1 MKKRVQ
7 IAEAEFRR
15 LWAAGASRQD
25 LAERY
30 RCSVS
35 WIDNYRMELALPA
48 RNRANPQECYSEND
62 PTPEEIAERAR
73 ELREK
78 HFAERRLETD
88 VASRSRAWRGAVA

>member
-1 MKKRVQ
+1 MKRRVQ
-7 IAEAEFRR
+7 IPEAEFRR

-48 RNRANPQECYSEND
+48 RKRANPQECYSAND

-78 HFAERRLETD
+78 HYAERRMETD
-88 VASRSRAWRGAVA
+88 EASRARSWRGAVA

>member
-1 MKKRVQ
+1 MKKRVK
-7 IAEAEFRR
+7 IVEAEFRR

-30 RCSVS
+30 KCSVS
-35 WIDNYRMELALPA
+35 WIDSYRMQLALPA
-48 RNRANPQECYSEND
+48 RNRSNPQECYSPND

-78 HFAERRLETD
+78 HFAERRLEANET
-88 VASRSRAWRGAVA
+88 SRIKAWRGAVA

>member
-1 MKKRVQ
+1 
-7 IAEAEFRR
+7 
-15 LWAAGASRQD
+15 
-25 LAERY
+25 
-30 RCSVS
+30 VS

>member
-1 MKKRVQ
+1 VQ